1 MTGMRDIPAKGYC
14 CSSWRSLCF
23 WGCAFVVFYAAAL
36 LVIYRL
42 HMQSYQASTLFAAL
56 GLACVTNAARNRTF
70 HCVITGPFF
79 LLVALAF
86 ALNTAG
92 VWRIPTEVLWATVV
106 IVVCAALLLE
116 RRFAS

>member
-1 MTGMRDIPAKGYC
+1 M
-14 CSSWRSLCF
+14 L
-23 WGCAFVVFYAAAL
+23 FV
-36 LVIYRL
+36 
-42 HMQSYQASTLFAAL
+42 AL
-56 GLACVTNAARNRTF
+56 GLACAANLVRNRTF

-92 VWRIPTEVLWATVV
+92 VWKVPAGALWAIVV
-106 IVVCAALLLE
+106 IVVCAAFLLE